1 MLTTLQKIKET
12 ILITILNV
20 LLPSVDIF
28 TDLGSVIKLY
38 IGIRTHPDCVSTY
51 GDSWTVAKENCIE
64 NNSIEGIIY
73 VSQAGWAT
81 ALFVPFLVNYV
92 TTWIVWWSVDKK
104 KTISWAAPLLSVYP
118 QVRTLQLSTPQIIQ
132 ESL

>member
-1 MLTTLQKIKET
+1 MAIAAPHFEFLQQ
-12 ILITILNV
+12 
-20 LLPSVDIF
+20 S
-28 TDLGSVIKLY
+28 
-38 IGIRTHPDCVSTY
+38 C
-51 GDSWTVAKENCIE
+51 KENCIE